1 MELYRKELKLAVIKG
16 LDESRGSSNVPI
28 KLTHD
33 TSDEYI
39 NYTEQIHIRYL
50 FDNQVKEEILPT
62 NDNGFY
68 IPGKPLSHD
77 GPIELAVHLI
87 NGNIELVTNELSFV
101 VKNAPNG
108 TTQVDPSEFTWQQL
122 VDQYVNAKLETF
134 ADKADMNKFKDDVNA
149 NLSNQDKKIT
159 DLQTTTE
166 ASLDS
171 QNNKID
177 NFKSEVNTSLSN
189 QNTSINQ
196 TTSAQNSKITTLE
209 SRMDTFTSLSEG
221 STTGDAELKD
231 IRVGA
236 NGITYNNA
244 GDAVRVQYSQ
254 LKEDLV
260 NERNRAISVENTK
273 ISNPSAGDNNKFP
286 RAKDGNVEWVEKGLP
301 TDEQTSN
308 AIDNWLNAHP
318 EATTTVQDRSLTIDK
333 MVIGTLGYVTPEMFG
348 AVGDGI
354 TDDSDSIK
362 NSILYASSHN
372 IPLLFLQKRYFVS
385 KEIYISN
392 QSGIEIYGDGR
403 AMYDLIY
410 TLPCIINNNEFNGD
424 NIFKFENCGNV
435 QIKGLSLQ
443 GTSATKNGIYVAGQ
457 QTSLFIE
464 NCNIS
469 NFNVGLYLFYPSPN
483 NKIYNNNIGHCRCGI
498 YGISVGDSQFVGNY
512 INGCDFDATEDPF
525 RGTGIY
531 LGLGS
536 SHNLISDGKI
546 EYNAKGI
553 LIHASSG
560 IIISDINF
568 DHNRFSHI
576 VVTGDRIDN
585 FIDSKNIG
593 IYSNYFR
600 SGGLEE
606 YMCHIMTKS
615 QLGNVE
621 LSIVGNT
628 FSKEKSNEES
638 EESSNYGPKKAV
650 FKNRSGNNGFTLSAF
665 IASNQMT
672 NGSLDNDL
680 WLDGF
685 NATVYFFNNVT
696 NLNRYVTSNNKVIS
710 GAKNWNVLLDQ
721 RNIDLT
727 TMGSGE
733 HTGSFVVDINKYS
746 NAYIIPLGG
755 TNGSD
760 YRFCDVSTFVMDNTV
775 YVYSKT
781 LSSAYVRYLILYIE

>member
-1 MELYRKELKLAVIKG
+1 MMNNEKEKDAI
-16 LDESRGSSNVPI
+16 
-28 KLTHD
+28 D
-33 TSDEYI
+33 TSKLD
-39 NYTEQIHIRYL
+39 
-50 FDNQVKEEILPT
+50 EILPKYDPLKLNSINLAQNYVSAFNT
-62 NDNGFY
+62 GMNIYQCVNQLQGY
-68 IPGKPLSHD
+68 I
-77 GPIELAVHLI
+77 EW
-87 NGNIELVTNELSFV
+87 V
-101 VKNAPNG
+101 VKAVNDVVKSWNV
-108 TTQVDPSEFTWQQL
+108 QVGESI
-122 VDQYVNAKLETF
+122 DQS
-134 ADKADMNKFKDDVNA
+134 KAIVRE
-149 NLSNQDKKIT
+149 
-159 DLQTTTE
+159 TTTE
-166 ASLDS
+166 
-171 QNNKID
+171 QFNVEWTNKQPELI
-177 NFKSEVNTSLSN
+177 EQVNTLTTN
-189 QNTSINQ
+189 QFNEDWGVLENRIN
-196 TTSAQNSKITTLE
+196 TTLE
-209 SRMDTFTSLSEG
+209 TQNTNIQNIQNEQTTLSNRMDTFTSLSEG

-236 NGITYNNA
+236 NGVTYNTA
-244 GDAVRVQYSQ
+244 GDAVRGQYSQ
-254 LKEDLV
+254 LKEDLTHYIHKPTL
-260 NERNRAISVENTK
+260 E
-273 ISNPSAGDNNKFP
+273 DNNKFP
-286 RAKDGNVEWVEKGLP
+286 RAKYGNIEWVEQGLP

-385 KEIYISN
+385 KEICISN

-424 NIFKFENCGNV
+424 NIFKFENCDNV

-443 GTSATKNGIYVAGQ
+443 GTSATKNGIYVADK

-498 YGISVGDSQFVGNY
+498 YGLSVGDSQFVGNY
-512 INGCDFDATEDPF
+512 INGCDFNATEDPF
-525 RGTGIY
+525 NGTGIY

-536 SHNLISDGKI
+536 SNNLISGGKI
-546 EYNAKGI
+546 EYNAKGVF
-553 LIHASSG
+553 IHASSG

-576 VVTGDRIDN
+576 VVTGDRINN

-606 YMCHIMTKS
+606 YKCHIMTKS

-628 FSKEKSNEES
+628 FIKEKSNEES
-638 EESSNYGPKKAV
+638 EGNDNYGPKEAV
-650 FKNRSGNNGFTLSAF
+650 FRNRSGNNEFTLTAF

-672 NGSLDNDL
+672 NGSLSNDL

-696 NLNRYVTSNNKVIS
+696 NLTRYVTNNNKVIT
-710 GAKNWNVLLDQ
+710 GPKNWNVLLDQ
-721 RNIDLT
+721 RNINLE

-733 HTGSFVVDINKYS
+733 HTGSFVVDISKYS

-755 TNGSD
+755 TNGND
-760 YRFCDVSTFVMDNTV
+760 ERFCDASIFVKDNVV